1 MAFVG
6 ATVFEIGSVLMV
18 VEAIQAG
25 GKCFI
30 SSSCWLMGMGWGR
43 GASEERYEGLGLDAN
58 ERGHL
63 GG

>member
-1 MAFVG
+1 
-6 ATVFEIGSVLMV
+6 VFEVGSVLMV

-30 SSSCWLMGMGWGR
+30 SSSCWLVGMGWGR
-43 GASEERYEGLGLDAN
+43 GEPEERYEGLGLDAN
-58 ERGHL
+58 EKGHL